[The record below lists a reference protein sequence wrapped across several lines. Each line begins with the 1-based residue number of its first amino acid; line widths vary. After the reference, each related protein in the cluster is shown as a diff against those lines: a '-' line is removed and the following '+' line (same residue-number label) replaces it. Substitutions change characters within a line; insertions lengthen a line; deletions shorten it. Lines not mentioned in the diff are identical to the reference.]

1 MVKYILP
8 IYCSRLFSYL
18 LMASSLVASE
28 VRLAITDK
36 MLVREKLEKECVHLK
51 MHKDAIRKGA
61 IFHLSFSIGF
71 EYLKLFWNS
80 TNLC

>member
-1 MVKYILP
+1 
-8 IYCSRLFSYL
+8 
-18 LMASSLVASE
+18 MASGLVAS

-36 MLVREKLEKECVHLK
+36 MLVREKLEKESVHLK

>member
-18 LMASSLVASE
+18 LMASGLVASE

-36 MLVREKLEKECVHLK
+36 MLVREKLEKECSSEN
-51 MHKDAIRKGA
+51 AQRCNTQRCNIPP
-61 IFHLSFSIGF
+61 
-71 EYLKLFWNS
+71 LFLYWI
-80 TNLC
+80 